1 MDAHSLLL
9 LLLCLLLLLLLRKR
23 VVFVLKG
30 VLVYSGGTEEALRR
44 RKSFPLTA
52 SSFVFALLSL
62 FSPPLFSTVPT
73 RLRSSSA
80 NSSRRRYNSPFPWR
94 LSPGRF
100 R

>member
-1 MDAHSLLL
+1 MYYHRCTIQSTTEGIRTDAHSLLL
-9 LLLCLLLLLLLRKR
+9 LLLLLLLLRKR

-30 VLVYSGGTEEALRR
+30 VFVYSGGTEEALRR

-52 SSFVFALLSL
+52 SSFVVALLSL

-80 NSSRRRYNSPFPWR
+80 NSSRRR
-94 LSPGRF
+94 
-100 R
+100 